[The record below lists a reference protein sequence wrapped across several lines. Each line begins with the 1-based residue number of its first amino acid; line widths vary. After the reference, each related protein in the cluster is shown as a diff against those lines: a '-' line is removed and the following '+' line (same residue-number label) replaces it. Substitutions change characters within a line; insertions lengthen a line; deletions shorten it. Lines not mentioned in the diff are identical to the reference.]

1 MIDASSLTRRS
12 LLGAGLLL
20 VPATSLA
27 APVLPP
33 GRRLNFRVLRNGTP
47 VGEHHMS
54 FMDDGD
60 SVTITTEAKFT
71 VKVGPITAF
80 RYSHNATERWSGGQ
94 FSSLESRTN
103 TNGKMETATARRTA
117 AGVALTGRKGRALAP
132 ASAHPLTHWNMAAFG
147 NPLFNPQEGKLVK
160 VSSAS
165 RGIET
170 IKLASGR
177 SVNASR
183 YAVRGEVEID
193 DWYDE
198 NGAWVA
204 LKGKLNDGSLVEYR
218 RT

>member
-12 LLGAGLLL
+12 LLGASLLL

-33 GRRLNFRVLRNGTP
+33 GRRLNFRVLRNGSP
-47 VGEHHMS
+47 IGEHHMS

-60 SVTITTEAKFT
+60 SVTIVTDAKFS
-71 VKVGPITAF
+71 VKVGPITAL
-80 RYSHNATERWSGGQ
+80 RYSHSATERWSGGQ

-132 ASAHPLTHWNMAAFG
+132 ASAHPLTHWNMGAFG

-160 VSSAS
+160 VNSAPK
-165 RGIET
+165 GTET
-170 IKLASGR
+170 IKLANGR
-177 SVNASR
+177 SVTASR
-183 YAVRGEVEID
+183 YAIRGEVEID

-198 NGAWVA
+198 TGAWVA
-204 LKGKLNDGSLVEYR
+204 LKGKLNDGSVVEYR
-218 RT
+218 RS